1 MNSPKSLSSLQFQKA
16 AVVLL
21 SVSVDPDQMS
31 LLARKIR
38 QLKVGCVSAHI
49 NPISDGS
56 QGLGGDCGFFRALE
70 WQGRATK
77 SVAIVLSLCF
87 VTSIR
92 CLQSLSTAVFIRQQ
106 AHTCLMTKGFTNDI
120 E

>member
-49 NPISDGS
+49 DPISDGS

-77 SVAIVLSLCF
+77 SVAIVFVPVFCHKHTLSSVLVHGRF
-87 VTSIR
+87 H
-92 CLQSLSTAVFIRQQ
+92 Q
-106 AHTCLMTKGFTNDI
+106 AASAYLLDDQGTHQRH
-120 E
+120 